1 MLRRPSKR
9 RPSSSTR
16 AAGPAAP
23 PARSKHEQAKQ
34 QAQRANKIFPRNLTA
49 QAAYLV
55 PGNPVITRPEDAVA
69 NCFPGLEIDI
79 RNLDRR
85 FFPGLV
91 FDFIEEGAR
100 LAYVDAFQDPDLK
113 LNTDDA
119 RQLYLQL
126 ADDDLQKRLSKGS
139 WYLDEIEQNGLRISM
154 NSLKDT
160 TAWRIVRS
168 LELGPVTIRLKQR
181 KTEHVSRPHRRK
193 HTVTLKGW
201 RRRFMDPKTGV
212 LSGAYQPGELMLGLC
227 SPWQHD
233 FRDCACFYWAAN
245 HPDIVLPEIY
255 PGESASEAATD
266 PSVASVPIDWM
277 RADRATPLAA
287 QALPTIGE
295 NRVFQID
302 HFQINRIWQ
311 DLNLVLEG
319 RESGGLYV
327 PQTIFTSNPFGSPEE
342 LAHELRNKLGPLEIA
357 LTFEYLYARF
367 SLLGEEDAKDEMLR
381 AAVTLARELLLLVAA
396 SEMQHLRWVNQML
409 WDLLHA
415 GLIPGTNFEPVLTPA
430 TKIPASTAVNLDRD
444 FDSVS
449 VSPPA
454 TLNERSARRTK
465 KVHQFIS
472 EVRQDNA
479 ASGPHR
485 LDTYRSASLRP
496 LTPEA
501 LKDFIAIEHP
511 SSYIDGAYSRVIATL
526 DQGRAQRYPEHMVD
540 LAVRIASDGVQ
551 HETRFRQIK
560 DALSPFFLNLS
571 YLRKNFREGN
581 KIEAKGAIKPLRT
594 IKDNLRSAYI
604 AAAGNQFGRTAEKV
618 AEARGAM
625 VQLLEVGEELAAK
638 RRIGIPFFKIW
649 NELP

>member
-342 LAHELRNKLGPLEIA
+342 LAHELRNKLGPLELA

-449 VSPPA
+449 VSPAA

-465 KVHQFIS
+465 
-472 EVRQDNA
+472 N
-479 ASGPHR
+479 
-485 LDTYRSASLRP
+485 SASVH
-496 LTPEA
+496 
-501 LKDFIAIEHP
+501 F
-511 SSYIDGAYSRVIATL
+511 
-526 DQGRAQRYPEHMVD
+526 
-540 LAVRIASDGVQ
+540 
-551 HETRFRQIK
+551 
-560 DALSPFFLNLS
+560 
-571 YLRKNFREGN
+571 
-581 KIEAKGAIKPLRT
+581 
-594 IKDNLRSAYI
+594 
-604 AAAGNQFGRTAEKV
+604 
-618 AEARGAM
+618 
-625 VQLLEVGEELAAK
+625 
-638 RRIGIPFFKIW
+638 
-649 NELP
+649 

>member
-396 SEMQHLRWVNQML
+396 SEMQHLQWVNQML

-449 VSPPA
+449 ASPPA